1 MAGMTVGTERASGM
15 QSIFSSKF
23 RSAVENKLVC
33 GQPGLSKAITFPMNA
48 GGKIVRVFN
57 NRKIA
62 RVSTEWAEVVA
73 DTEAAGYP
81 APVDINLDYLE
92 FTMQR
97 YATYTKI
104 SKEASYYIIGDEQ
117 EHARE
122 ILGINAR
129 ESIDFI
135 ALRNWAMRS
144 LHYRVDNDSTYQ
156 RFGTVTT
163 LSTSSTTQWVD
174 SSGGAT
180 INLWVG
186 GYATWIDTTTIDK
199 GAVNMGQTFQITA
212 YGSTSKVYTIGAGTN
227 AWMPATMPKAN
238 PKNDK
243 FWSAV
248 GTGIVAGDVL
258 TMAAVRRAVGIL
270 ERNSTPRFQ
279 SGGMAGYFAGIID
292 HEVKGDFESEG
303 TTASGTYQTIYQYTD
318 KTPLMRSVLGPAA
331 GVMWFLTSQ
340 PLRESVAGAQSDT
353 GLVHNTVIFGDGAFL
368 RSRIKGE
375 GEYGIT
381 YYVKNADQ
389 LAQPIPS
396 YGTSGWEGFCAYR
409 EHNALHAVTILSGGS
424 SQL

>member
-15 QSIFSSKF
+15 QSILSVKF
-23 RSAVENKLVC
+23 REAVENKLVC

-62 RVSTEWAEVVA
+62 RVSTEWSEVVA

-97 YATYTKI
+97 YAAYTKI
-104 SKEASYYIIGDEQ
+104 SKEASYYIVGDEQ
-117 EHARE
+117 AHARE

-135 ALRNWAMRS
+135 AMRNWAMRS
-144 LHYRVDNDSTYQ
+144 MKYRVDNDSTYQ
-156 RFGTVTT
+156 RYGTVTS

-174 SSGGAT
+174 ANGGTT

-186 GYATWIDTTTIDK
+186 GYATWGDTTTIDK
-199 GAVNMGQTFQITA
+199 GAINFGQTFQITA
-212 YGSTSKVYTIGAGTN
+212 YGSTSKVYTISAGTN
-227 AWMPATMPKAN
+227 AWMPAAMPKAAA
-238 PKNDK
+238 KNDK
-243 FWSAV
+243 FWSVV
-248 GTGIVAGDVL
+248 GTGLTAGDVL
-258 TMAAVRRAVGIL
+258 TAAAVRRAVGVL
-270 ERNSTPRFQ
+270 ERNAAPRFQ
-279 SGGMAGYFAGIID
+279 SGGMAGYFAGLISSKD
-292 HEVKGDFESEG
+292 KSDLEGEG
-303 TTASGTYQTIYQYTD
+303 TSASGTYQTIYQYTD
-318 KTPLMRSVLGPAA
+318 KTPLMRSVLGPAF
-331 GVMWFLTSQ
+331 GVMWFMTNQ
-340 PLRESVAGAQSDT
+340 PLLESVAGAQSDT
-353 GLVHNTVIFGDGAFL
+353 GAVSNVVIFGEGALL

-375 GEYGIT
+375 GNYGIT
-381 YYVKNADQ
+381 YYTRTPEQ

-409 EHNALHAVTILSGGS
+409 EHNAWHSVSILTVPSA
-424 SQL
+424 QL